1 MRDLTRTR
9 FSSNAP
15 ERSYYKLSEK
25 VECLESKLNRLEQ
38 VLIEAVVK
46 LNKI

>member
-25 VECLESKLNRLEQ
+25 VEGLESKLNRLEQ
-38 VLIEAVVK
+38 ALIEAVVR
-46 LNKI
+46 LNGF